1 MNVMSKWNPNEFAI
15 RLAKK
20 NRQDAINKLLKLNFI
35 DENID
40 EIREELKKY
49 HEAYTQLQNLT

>member
-1 MNVMSKWNPNEFAI
+1 MPKWNPNEFAI

-20 NRQDAINKLLKLNFI
+20 NRQDAVNKLLKLNFI

-40 EIREELKKY
+40 EIRKELEKY
-49 HEAYTQLQNLT
+49 HEAYIQLQNLT

>member
-1 MNVMSKWNPNEFAI
+1 MSKWNPNEFTI

-49 HEAYTQLQNLT
+49 HEAYTQLQSLT